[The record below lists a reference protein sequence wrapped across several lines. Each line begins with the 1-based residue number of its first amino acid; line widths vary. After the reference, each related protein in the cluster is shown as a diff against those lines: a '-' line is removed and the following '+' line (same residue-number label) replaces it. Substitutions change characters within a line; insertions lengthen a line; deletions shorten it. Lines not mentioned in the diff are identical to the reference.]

1 MRNPDPPQDTPAPA
15 RDGIFRAIQW
25 LLFLDVV
32 LGLAIAVTGAALLE
46 ADSIALSDLG
56 LAVIGLL
63 LMVFFRFLAARE
75 TRETRLRRGKPP
87 PILTTE
93 RRRRTR

>member
-1 MRNPDPPQDTPAPA
+1 MRSARRCRGPAPA

-46 ADSIALSDLG
+46 ADSIALSGLG

-75 TRETRLRRGKPP
+75 TRETRLRRGKAPP
-87 PILTTE
+87 P
-93 RRRRTR
+93 RS